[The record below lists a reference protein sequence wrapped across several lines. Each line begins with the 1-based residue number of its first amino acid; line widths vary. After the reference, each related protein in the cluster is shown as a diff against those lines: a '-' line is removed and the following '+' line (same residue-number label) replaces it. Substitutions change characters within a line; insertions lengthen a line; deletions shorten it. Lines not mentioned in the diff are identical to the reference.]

1 MACFSACIFVN
12 TALSEQLNLPNTNT
26 DYRKEGRERV
36 WRVEEA
42 RTVMRGEEGER
53 MRKKEKRGREG
64 EKVRTGGE
72 EVYGATKGV
81 T

>member
-36 WRVEEA
+36 RMGEEA
-42 RTVMRGEEGER
+42 RRAMRGEKGEG
-53 MRKKEKRGREG
+53 MRRREEG
-64 EKVRTGGE
+64 
-72 EVYGATKGV
+72 
-81 T
+81 

>member
-36 WRVEEA
+36 RTGEEGRA
-42 RTVMRGEEGER
+42 AMRGEEGEGV
-53 MRKKEKRGREG
+53 RGRKEG
-64 EKVRTGGE
+64 
-72 EVYGATKGV
+72 
-81 T
+81 